1 MENIKLRFNKN
12 GKFRVLMVSDFHL
25 GINPKLQE
33 DYNYKVIRGLDA
45 LIETSKPDF
54 VMIGGDQILT
64 YGTPENIKAKFEEII
79 EPIISRKIPWGA
91 VFGNHDRE
99 CGIDIAEE
107 MKIYQSIPY
116 CLAEA
121 GPEEI
126 SGVGNYVIPV
136 LASDSDEIKYNLWAM
151 DSQHQVKDYIEKFG
165 LAEDTKIVLPNPL
178 NDGSG
183 DGTPLF
189 DQVMW
194 YYQKSVE
201 SEKENKKKIPGIMF
215 MHIPIPEYLLISRNP
230 EQCNA
235 MGSKRESSCAT
246 EINSGLFMAALQR
259 GDIKGFFFG
268 HDHLVDMQGEYCGIT
283 LACDGALGYN
293 MSAHDDLRGGRVI
306 ELSEDGG
313 METYNIK
320 LIDILGRIAMRD
332 EDYFEGG
339 CRYHIRVL

>member
-1 MENIKLRFNKN
+1 MKLRFNEDK
-12 GKFRVLMVSDFHL
+12 KFRVLMVSDFHL
-25 GINPKLQE
+25 GVNKRLKE
-33 DYNYKVIRGLDA
+33 DYNYKVIRGLEA
-45 LIETSKPDF
+45 LLESTKPDF
-54 VMIGGDQILT
+54 VMIGGDQVLD
-64 YGTPENIKAKFEEII
+64 YGTPEKVKAKFQEII
-79 EPIISRKIPWGA
+79 EPILSRKIPWGA

-99 CGIDIAEE
+99 CGIDIREE
-107 MKIYQSIPY
+107 MKIYQSLPL
-116 CLAEA
+116 CLAQA
-121 GPEEI
+121 GPEDV

-136 LASDSDEIKYNLWAM
+136 YSSEKDEIKYNLWAL
-151 DSQHQVKDYIEKFG
+151 DSQHMTRDYIENFG
-165 LAEDTKIVLPNPL
+165 LDKDTQIVLPHPM

-194 YYQKSVE
+194 YYNE
-201 SEKENKKKIPGIMF
+201 SRQAEKDNGGKIPGVMF
-215 MHIPIPEYLLISRNP
+215 MHIPIPEFLQISRNP

-235 MGSKRESSCAT
+235 IGSKRESCCAT
-246 EINSGLFMAALQR
+246 ELNSGLFLAALQR

-268 HDHLVDMQGEYCGIT
+268 HDHLVDLQGEYCGIT

-306 ELSEDGG
+306 DLYEDGG
-313 METYNIK
+313 METHNVK
-320 LIDILGRIAMRD
+320 LIDLLGRSAMRD

>member
-1 MENIKLRFNKN
+1 MENITLRFNKD

-25 GINPKLQE
+25 GINPKLKE
-33 DYNYKVIRGLDA
+33 DYNYKVTRGLDA

-54 VMIGGDQILT
+54 VMIAGDQVLNYDSAET
-64 YGTPENIKAKFEEII
+64 VKAKFEEII
-79 EPIISRKIPWGA
+79 EPILSRKIPWAA

-99 CGIDIAEE
+99 CGLSLAEE
-107 MKIYQSIPY
+107 MEIYQSLPC

-121 GPEEI
+121 GPDDI

-136 LASDSDEIKYNLWAM
+136 LSSDGDEIKYNLWGI
-151 DSQHQVKDYIEKFG
+151 DSQHMVRDYIKKFN
-165 LAEDTKIVLPNPL
+165 LAEDTQFVLPNPL

-194 YYQKSVE
+194 YYNKSVE
-201 SEKENKKKIPGIMF
+201 MEKGNGKKIPGVMF
-215 MHIPIPEYLLISRNP
+215 MHIPLPEFIQVSRNP

-235 MGSKRESSCAT
+235 MGSKRESCCAT
-246 EINSGLFMAALQR
+246 ELNSGLFLAALQR
-259 GDIKGFFFG
+259 GDMKGFFFG
-268 HDHLVDMQGEYCGIT
+268 HDHLVDLQGEYCGIT
-283 LACDGALGYN
+283 MACDAALGYN
-293 MSAHDDLRGGRVI
+293 MSAHDDLRGGRI
-306 ELSEDGG
+306 IDLYEDGG
-313 METYNIK
+313 METYALK
-320 LIDILGRIAMRD
+320 LVDILGRSAMRD

>member
-1 MENIKLRFNKN
+1 MKLRFNEN

-25 GINPKLQE
+25 GVNSKLKE

-45 LIETSKPDF
+45 LLETTNPDF
-54 VMIGGDQILT
+54 VMIGGDQILNFD
-64 YGTPENIKAKFEEII
+64 TPEKVKSKFEEIL
-79 EPIISRKIPWGA
+79 EPIISRKIPWAA

-107 MKIYQSIPY
+107 MKIYESIPY
-116 CLAEA
+116 FIGEA

-126 SGVGNYVIPV
+126 SGVGNYQIPV
-136 LASDSDEIKYNLWAM
+136 YASQDDKIKFNLWAM
-151 DSQHQVKDYIEKFG
+151 DSQHTVKDYIEKFN
-165 LAEDTKIVLPNPL
+165 LPEDTRFILPHPS

-194 YYQKSVE
+194 YYNKSVE
-201 SEKENKKKIPGIMF
+201 IEKEQGAKIPGVMF
-215 MHIPIPEYLLISRNP
+215 MHIPLPEYVYIFRNP
-230 EQCNA
+230 EECNA
-235 MGSKRESSCAT
+235 IGSKRESSCAS
-246 EINSGLFMAALQR
+246 ELNSGLFLASLQR

-268 HDHLVDMQGEYCGIT
+268 HDHLIDMQGEYCGIT
-283 LACDGALGYN
+283 LACDAALGYN

-313 METYNIK
+313 METYTIK
-320 LIDILGRIAMRD
+320 LIDILGRSAMRD